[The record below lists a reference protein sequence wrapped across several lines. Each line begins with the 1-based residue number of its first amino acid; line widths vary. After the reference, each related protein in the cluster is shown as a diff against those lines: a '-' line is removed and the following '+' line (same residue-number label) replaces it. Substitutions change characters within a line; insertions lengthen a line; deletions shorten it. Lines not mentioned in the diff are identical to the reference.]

1 MIETAVNRVN
11 STPGCSLI
19 DNVVVD
25 ERSRV
30 DHFSDL
36 RQAAVAG
43 PQLTVGGYCPR
54 KQEHNAGSQPL
65 TTCSK
70 QMLCCSLQNW
80 MASSYKAAQ
89 VGQQGI

>member
-25 ERSRV
+25 KRSRV

-54 KQEHNAGSQPL
+54 
-65 TTCSK
+65 
-70 QMLCCSLQNW
+70 
-80 MASSYKAAQ
+80 
-89 VGQQGI
+89 